1 MVLLTMMK
9 SRKLAQKNKP
19 KLIIA
24 GASAY
29 SSKIDFKLFREIADE
44 INAYL
49 LVDVAHY
56 SGLIA
61 SGCYPDPL
69 PFADV
74 CTSTTHK
81 TLRGPRGGI
90 ILSNNLDL
98 GKKIDKAVFPR
109 YARRPFNACNCCQS
123 CSI

>member
-1 MVLLTMMK
+1 MALLIMMK
-9 SRKLAQKNKP
+9 PEKLAQKNKP

-49 LVDVAHY
+49 LVDMAHY

-69 PFADV
+69 P
-74 CTSTTHK
+74 
-81 TLRGPRGGI
+81 
-90 ILSNNLDL
+90 
-98 GKKIDKAVFPR
+98 
-109 YARRPFNACNCCQS
+109 
-123 CSI
+123 CSRCLHINYP